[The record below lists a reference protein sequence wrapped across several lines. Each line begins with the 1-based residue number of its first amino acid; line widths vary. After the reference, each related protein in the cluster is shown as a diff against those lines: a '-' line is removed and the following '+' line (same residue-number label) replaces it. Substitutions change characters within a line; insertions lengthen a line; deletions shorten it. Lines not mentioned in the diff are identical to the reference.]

1 MTSILLEKLVP
12 QWVSASFPI
21 IRGVLLG
28 IIAVCSISL
37 IVTTLMQSNSEG
49 NGIEAISGQESYYAS
64 NKGKTRNGRLKIW
77 TIVTASV
84 IAFCIIMFFVTML
97 IYNPTV

>member
-1 MTSILLEKLVP
+1 MLEKLVP

-28 IIAVCSISL
+28 IIALCAIGL
-37 IVTTLMQSNSEG
+37 IVTTLMQSNSDG
-49 NGIEAISGQESYYAS
+49 NNIEALTGQESYYSS
-64 NKGKTRNGRLKIW
+64 NKGKSRNGKLKIC
-77 TIVTASV
+77 TIVFASV